1 MDENQYTNTNLV
13 YEYTE
18 SLFKAINDSLDRL
31 DSKIATV
38 IALSGLILRFTLDL
52 PGLNSLEE
60 MPCYS
65 CLILKVLA
73 TLAAAI
79 AVAISIIGF
88 RTRNR
93 GTVVSSRELH
103 REWLNESEER
113 CRLRISRTWRNA
125 IEELEELR
133 NKKARLFDWS
143 LLALAT
149 TALCAAVDIVL
160 YSIFE

>member
-73 TLAAAI
+73 T
-79 AVAISIIGF
+79 
-88 RTRNR
+88 
-93 GTVVSSRELH
+93 
-103 REWLNESEER
+103 
-113 CRLRISRTWRNA
+113 
-125 IEELEELR
+125 
-133 NKKARLFDWS
+133 
-143 LLALAT
+143 
-149 TALCAAVDIVL
+149 
-160 YSIFE
+160 